1 MLNVE
6 RWGGFDQL
14 LLLKF
19 SASLHLLLPAESFSV
34 SWKIPCMNQNDGSSM
49 LLSLLY
55 FAAATVTHIKFPF
68 CSYWVSGA
76 NAGKKEVFVDN
87 LPGYPDNIR
96 LSHTGLYRVGISTTR
111 FPSFFSPFLDALG
124 PYPFLKRFIAK
135 VTLTLCSINY
145 QYHKNVNFF
154 KY

>member
-1 MLNVE
+1 
-6 RWGGFDQL
+6 
-14 LLLKF
+14 
-19 SASLHLLLPAESFSV
+19 
-34 SWKIPCMNQNDGSSM
+34 MNKNDGSSV
-49 LLSLLY
+49 LLSLPHFMCRY
-55 FAAATVTHIKFPF
+55 NSYTKFPF

-76 NAGKKEVFVDN
+76 NAGKKEVFMDN

-96 LSHTGLYRVGISTTR
+96 LSNTGLYRVGISTTR

-145 QYHKNVNFF
+145 QCHKNVNFLSM
-154 KY
+154 KELVILH